1 MILRK
6 SHNKKKLLELKDQE
20 LHQTQVEKV
29 IKAVRK
35 LKKPLNR
42 QFQKKKKQVSSSSDS
57 DSSESSDKSSMKPKK
72 NN

>member
-1 MILRK
+1 VILRK

-42 QFQKKKKQVSSSSDS
+42 QFKKKKNKYQVHQILIAVSL
-57 DSSESSDKSSMKPKK
+57 PI
-72 NN
+72 NRQ